1 MDPTTGT
8 APQRSHEKRR
18 YKEYLRNPEKPV
30 PKTTAWRNKK
40 RSSSYTSHPS
50 NERPYK
56 QRKLHNI
63 DCTMPVPRQTRWY
76 WQKMDCNKQDDNLE
90 EQMSGAYSLGSTTAE
105 FDDSLNRGSDTEGCF
120 EVDDASNSGV
130 DDDDCSQSD
139 AASDIHDAVEQIRS
153 PNTAVTE
160 NSESTDDKLEGI
172 KPRIKIV
179 CYTSLFKTFD
189 VDTLSTDESDIIGC
203 ELSGDDDAK
212 TDTDTNKGQGAFIM
226 L

>member
-18 YKEYLRNPEKPV
+18 YKEYLRNPETPD
-30 PKTTAWRNKK
+30 PKTTGSRNKN

-56 QRKLHNI
+56 QRNLYNI

-76 WQKMDCNKQDDNLE
+76 WQKMDCNKQGDNHD

-105 FDDSLNRGSDTEGCF
+105 FDDSLNRGSDTECCF
-120 EVDDASNSGV
+120 EADNVSNSGV

-139 AASDIHDAVEQIRS
+139 A
-153 PNTAVTE
+153 VTE
-160 NSESTDDKLEGI
+160 NSESTDDELEGI
-172 KPRIKIV
+172 KPRI
-179 CYTSLFKTFD
+179 
-189 VDTLSTDESDIIGC
+189 
-203 ELSGDDDAK
+203 
-212 TDTDTNKGQGAFIM
+212 
-226 L
+226 